1 MAAAKPCRS
10 ARVTPAQ
17 NGGFLRDRVL
27 AIVNII
33 AQYVYEKRDLSDD
46 GNIIQEL
53 LDTGFNLEE
62 INAAFHWIEDL
73 STDNANNGLKKAETC
88 EGSTRVF
95 TAEEKRSLTLE
106 AQGLLMKMRD
116 MGILTCDEMEEI
128 IGQVVSVEEDGLS
141 FQELKAVIALTL
153 FSRSLEQYGRE
164 MEYILKDEWSL
175 LYH

>member
-1 MAAAKPCRS
+1 M
-10 ARVTPAQ
+10 
-17 NGGFLRDRVL
+17 RDRVL

-33 AQYVYEKRDLSDD
+33 AQYVYEKRDLSGD

-62 INAAFHWIEDL
+62 INAAFHWIENL
-73 STDNANNGLKKAETC
+73 SDDNLKNGGEDSETR
-88 EGSTRVF
+88 EESTRVF
-95 TAEEKRSLTLE
+95 TSEEKRTLSLE
-106 AQGLLMKMRD
+106 AQGLLMKMRT
-116 MGILTCDEMEEI
+116 MGMLTCDEMEEI
-128 IGQVVSVEEDGLS
+128 IGQVVSVEEDGIS

-164 MEYILKDEWSL
+164 MECILKDEWSL

>member
-1 MAAAKPCRS
+1 
-10 ARVTPAQ
+10 
-17 NGGFLRDRVL
+17 
-27 AIVNII
+27 
-33 AQYVYEKRDLSDD
+33 
-46 GNIIQEL
+46 
-53 LDTGFNLEE
+53 
-62 INAAFHWIEDL
+62 
-73 STDNANNGLKKAETC
+73 
-88 EGSTRVF
+88 
-95 TAEEKRSLTLE
+95 
-106 AQGLLMKMRD
+106 